1 MMLSSA
7 YLSVFLDSHPPH
19 NIVLYHKNLKFKHLI
34 IDIAI
39 NFRFSWN
46 FANMK
51 DIIKTY
57 NSTIKI
63 SKFTY
68 TKKLLI
74 KKLNII
80 KIWRISSITF
90 ETKQFPYK
98 PHSIFSKEKKMW
110 LFGSSWKSQ
119 CVCVWRF
126 FFFFLMYA
134 FLGRRKSYCSHT
146 LFTYYLWDPH
156 PFYLEKKY

>member
-98 PHSIFSKEKKMW
+98 PHSIFSKEKKNVTIWIQLKKPMC
-110 LFGSSWKSQ
+110 LRLAFF
-119 CVCVWRF
+119 F

-134 FLGRRKSYCSHT
+134 FLGRRQSYCSHT
-146 LFTYYLWDPH
+146 LFSTIYGTRIH
-156 PFYLEKKY
+156 FI

>member
-98 PHSIFSKEKKMW
+98 PHSIFSKEKKKCDY
-110 LFGSSWKSQ
+110 LDPVEKANVSASG
-119 CVCVWRF
+119 F
-126 FFFFLMYA
+126 FFFF
-134 FLGRRKSYCSHT
+134 FFFDVCVFR
-146 LFTYYLWDPH
+146 
-156 PFYLEKKY
+156 